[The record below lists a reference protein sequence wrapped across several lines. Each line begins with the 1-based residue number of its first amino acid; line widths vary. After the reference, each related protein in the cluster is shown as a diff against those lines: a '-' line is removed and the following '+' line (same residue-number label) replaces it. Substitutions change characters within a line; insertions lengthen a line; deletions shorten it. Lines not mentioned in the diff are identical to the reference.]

1 MMFSRTEWF
10 RKIRSMFFNYQYW
23 RKNTTNV
30 FTQKPILSSLK
41 SYLFGHWLF
50 QVPSEI
56 KHLNFGTSVPS
67 FGLPMAGWAYL
78 DQMLVQEF
86 VYESHHGWCKIY
98 IVNQKLNERKRSNLK
113 SIFYFFAFLILIL
126 TSFFNLNFLKTFT
139 LIFF

>member
-1 MMFSRTEWF
+1 MMLPRTEWF
-10 RKIRSMFFNYQYW
+10 RKIRSMSFNYQYW
-23 RKNTTNV
+23 RKNATNV
-30 FTQKPILSSLK
+30 FTQKPIPSSLK

-98 IVNQKLNERKRSNLK
+98 IVNQKLNKRSRFF
-113 SIFYFFAFLILIL
+113 IFFFTFLILIL
-126 TSFFNLNFLKTFT
+126 TSCFNLNFLKTFT